1 MNKILT
7 DEVLQAYSREDSMLL
22 PDINAEGILLRHKR
36 SGARVLLIP
45 CDDDNK
51 VFYIGFRTPPS
62 SSSGTAHIMEHSVL
76 CGSRDFPVRD
86 PFVELAKGSM
96 NTFLNAMTYPDKTL
110 YPVASCNHTDFRNL
124 MHVYLDAVF
133 FPAVLNEPNIFR
145 QEGWRYEY
153 DESTDSLSYN
163 GVVYNEMKGALASG
177 EDVLEREIQASL
189 FPGSPYAYESGGDPA
204 VIPALSYEE
213 FCEFHRRYYH
223 PANSY
228 IYLYGDMDMAE
239 RLLYMDR
246 EYLSCFRAED
256 SPSVSIEVP
265 EADAPNECTAVYSLL
280 PDEDREGKAFMALN
294 FALKEASDLL
304 THMTVRVL
312 DYVLCDAEGAPLKE
326 ALRRSGIAE
335 EVYSVYDSSALCP
348 TYSVICRY
356 CSEDAKDD
364 FLAVTEQTLKEQV
377 TDGIDP
383 EAILSALSYF
393 EFKYKEADFGSYP
406 RGLVF
411 GLETMDS
418 WLYNEKDPWSRLN
431 AGRLY
436 SVLREKIGTGYFE
449 QVLERLLLENRHR
462 SVVTVSP
469 VPGYSLQKEEEVRK
483 ALADM
488 FGSLDEACREELIRA
503 AADFEVWQNTPD
515 TEEALATIPMLS
527 VDDIEK
533 KARLPVS
540 RISDISGVPFISHDY
555 FAGGIDYVT
564 LLFDAGHL
572 PREYYGVLGVLKT
585 VLMAMDTTRYTYR
598 RLDQRIHITTGGMY
612 VCTGV
617 YEDAGKPDGYRYT
630 FELGARC
637 FHSGL
642 ADTLDLAAEIL
653 LDTDFSDGRR
663 LYEILEEER
672 AGLRQSLASAGHLT
686 AMNRAM
692 SYFNPAAAFSEITG
706 GIENYRYLDHLLNH
720 FEELKEQL
728 VKDLKDLCLLLFSRG
743 NLTADLTAAKE
754 DALDAVPAFEA
765 FLGRL
770 DSADRSSLPEHR
782 DGPAG
787 FSLSGNE
794 RPNEAFQTAGEV
806 QFVCVAGDYKK
817 AGFQYSGALR
827 VLRVILG
834 YDYLW
839 NMVRVKG
846 GAYGCMSSFGRD
858 GTAFMVSYRDPN
870 LLKTLETFRQ
880 TPEYL
885 NDFEADKEAMTRY
898 IIGAVSTMDQ
908 PMTPKQLGKY
918 SLNCYIAG
926 ISDEQLQR
934 ERDEILSADEGD
946 IRSLSALVK
955 AVLDEGYLCTVGSRE
970 AIDEAVRQAA
980 GNNGEIFGS
989 VAKLF

>member
-1 MNKILT
+1 MKKILT
-7 DEVLQAYSREDSMLL
+7 DEVLLAYSLEDSMAL
-22 PDINAEGILLRHKR
+22 PDINAEGILLRHKK

-51 VFYIGFRTPPS
+51 VFYIGFKTPPS

-96 NTFLNAMTYPDKTL
+96 NTFLNAMTYPDKTV

-153 DESTDSLSYN
+153 DENTGLLSYN
-163 GVVYNEMKGALASG
+163 GVVYNEMKGALSSG
-177 EDVLEREIQASL
+177 EDVLEREVQASL
-189 FPGSPYAYESGGDPA
+189 FPGSSYAYESGGDPS
-204 VIPALSYEE
+204 VIPALTYDE
-213 FCEFHRRYYH
+213 FCEFHHRYYH

-228 IYLYGDMDMAE
+228 IYLYGDIDMEE

-256 SPSVSIEVP
+256 APSVSIDVP
-265 EADAPNECTAVYSLL
+265 ELDTPHECTAVYSLL
-280 PDEDREGKAFMALN
+280 PDEDKEDKAFMSMN
-294 FALKEASDLL
+294 FALKEASDLM

-326 ALRRSGIAE
+326 ALRRSGMAE

-348 TYSVICRY
+348 TYSVILRY
-356 CSEDAKDD
+356 CSEDAKDG
-364 FLAVTEQTLKEQV
+364 FLAVTEQTLREQV
-377 TDGIDP
+377 AGGIDP

-406 RGLVF
+406 RGLVY
-411 GLETMDS
+411 GLETLDS
-418 WLYNEKDPWSRLN
+418 WLYNDRDPWSRLD

-436 SVLREKIGTGYFE
+436 SVLREKNGTGYYE
-449 QVLERLLLENRHR
+449 QVLEKLLLDNRHR

-469 VPGYSLQKEEEVRK
+469 VPGLSLAKDEETRK
-483 ALADM
+483 ALADLLA
-488 FGSLDEACREELIRA
+488 GLDDAGRKKLIRETQ
-503 AADFEVWQNTPD
+503 DFEVWQNTPD

-533 KARLPVS
+533 KARLPVN
-540 RISDISGVPFISHDY
+540 RISDISGVPFISHDC
-555 FAGGIDYVT
+555 FTGGIDYIT
-564 LLFDAGHL
+564 LLFDAGQL
-572 PREYYGVLGVLKT
+572 PRRFYNVLGVLKT
-585 VLMAMDTTRYTYR
+585 ALMAMDTGRYSYL

-617 YEDAGKPDGYRYT
+617 YEDAAGPDGYRYT

-637 FHSGL
+637 FHSELGG
-642 ADTLDLAAEIL
+642 TLDLAAEIL
-653 LDTDFSDGRR
+653 LNTDFSDYRR

-672 AGLRQSLASAGHLT
+672 AGLRQSLSSAGHIT

-692 SYFNPAAAFSEITG
+692 SYFNPAAAFSEVTG
-706 GIENYRYLDHLLNH
+706 GLENYRYLDHVLNN
-720 FEELKEQL
+720 FEEQKEEL
-728 VKDLKDLCLLLFSRG
+728 AKDLKELCLLLFKRE

-754 DALDAVPAFEA
+754 DSSDAVHMFEE
-765 FLGRL
+765 FFGRL
-770 DSADRSSLPEHR
+770 DAADRSAVGEHG
-782 DGPAG
+782 DEPAG
-787 FSLSGNE
+787 FSFSADKKTS
-794 RPNEAFQTAGEV
+794 EAFQTAGEV
-806 QFVCVAGDYKK
+806 QFVCMAGDYKK
-817 AGFQYSGALR
+817 AGYEYSGALK

-870 LLKTLETFRQ
+870 LLKTMDIFRN

-885 NDFEADKEAMTRY
+885 EEFDADEAAMTRY

-918 SLNCYIAG
+918 SLNCCIAG
-926 ISDEQLQR
+926 ITDEQLQR
-934 ERDEILSADEGD
+934 ERDEILGADTEA
-946 IRSLSALVK
+946 IRSLSALVR

-970 AIDEAVRQAA
+970 AIEEAVRQAA
-980 GNNGEIFGS
+980 GGGTEIFGS
-989 VAKLF
+989 IAKLF